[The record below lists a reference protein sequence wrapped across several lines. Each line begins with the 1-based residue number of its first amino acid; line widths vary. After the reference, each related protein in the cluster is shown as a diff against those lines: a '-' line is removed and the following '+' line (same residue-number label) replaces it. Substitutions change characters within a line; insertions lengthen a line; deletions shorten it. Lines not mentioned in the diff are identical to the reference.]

1 MAEIIEFPGPSE
13 IDLGS
18 GFKLRF
24 ADWAPDREIPAN
36 NERYKDIPDV
46 KRISAIVTCAHGIE
60 GVIHLDRGEIYKTI
74 FGDRPWW
81 TVVQENPLT
90 LEPSIQTGCCH
101 GWIRNGKWV
110 TA

>member
-1 MAEIIEFPGPSE
+1 MGDVVEFPGPDT

-24 ADWAPDREIPAN
+24 ASWAPDRTIPAN
-36 NERYKDIPDV
+36 NERFKDIPDV
-46 KRISAIVTCAHGIE
+46 KRISAIVTCQHGKE
-60 GVIHLDRGEIYKTI
+60 GVIHLDRGEIYKTL
-74 FGDRPWW
+74 FKNAEWW

-101 GWIRNGKWV
+101 GWIRNGKWES
-110 TA
+110 A